1 MVQSKQFEMIAC
13 DVQRTVKSLKHDRKD
28 FHVRFPVSLG
38 VCCQPLRAGVSGAG
52 PLVIPMSIRKGS
64 TIGCTAQS
72 LLSAKIPLDVNL
84 VGQETSFQL
93 RAFDERH
100 ELRDGDDLQVT
111 SAAVAGPPI

>member
-28 FHVRFPVSLG
+28 FYVRFPVSLG

-72 LLSAKIPLDVNL
+72 LLSAKISLDVNL
-84 VGQETSFQL
+84 VGQETSFQYFVACG
-93 RAFDERH
+93 RSMS
-100 ELRDGDDLQVT
+100 VT
-111 SAAVAGPPI
+111 NCVTATIYK